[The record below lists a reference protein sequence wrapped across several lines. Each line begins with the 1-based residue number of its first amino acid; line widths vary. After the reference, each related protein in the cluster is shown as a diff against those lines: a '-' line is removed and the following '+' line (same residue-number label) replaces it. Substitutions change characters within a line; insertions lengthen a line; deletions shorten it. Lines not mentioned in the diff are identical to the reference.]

1 METGEEAAVSVA
13 IARPGLYL
21 VATPIGNLG
30 DISLRALALLR
41 AVDLILAEDTRT
53 SLRLLDRYSI
63 RKPLE
68 ALHQHNEGARAEA
81 LVTRIQQDNL
91 AVALISDA
99 GTPLLSD
106 PDFPLVRAALAAGLM
121 VTALPGAS
129 ALLCALTLSGL
140 PAERFVF
147 EGFLPPKTAARRAAL
162 EALVHEP
169 RTMVFHESAH
179 RIAATLDDLLAVM
192 GPTRQLAIAR
202 ELTKLHETVY
212 RGSIAE
218 VHARMAADPH
228 ATRGEFVVVLE
239 GADEVPDAEL
249 PSRLLAALRGRL
261 SARDAVEVVHEVTGY
276 PRNQLYKMS
285 LGAES

>member
-1 METGEEAAVSVA
+1 METDKEATVSVA
-13 IARPGLYL
+13 IERPGLYL

-41 AVDLILAEDTRT
+41 TVDLILAEDTRT
-53 SLRLLDRYSI
+53 SLRLLDRYTI

-68 ALHQHNEGARAEA
+68 ALHQHNEVARAEA
-81 LVTRIQQDNL
+81 LVTRIQQDTL
-91 AVALISDA
+91 AVALVSDA
-99 GTPLLSD
+99 GTPLLCD
-106 PDFPLVRAALAAGLM
+106 PGFPLVRAALAAGLA

-129 ALLCALTLSGL
+129 ALLCALTVSGL

-147 EGFLPPKTAARRAAL
+147 EGFLPPKSAARRAAL
-162 EALVHEP
+162 ETLTREP
-169 RTMVFHESAH
+169 RTLVFHESAH
-179 RIAATLDDLLAVM
+179 RISATLDDLLAVM
-192 GPTRQLAIAR
+192 GPMRQLAIAR

-228 ATRGEFVVVLE
+228 ATRGEFVVVLG
-239 GADEVPDAEL
+239 GADEAPDAEL

-276 PRNQLYKMS
+276 SRNQLYRMS